1 MDLILANTV
10 ESDYSVVFFAAG
22 GHYTPSWNWVW
33 KAYRSLSRKYR
44 KNLKRLVRS
53 LSFPNICTLLTLP
66 KYIVHSTFF
75 SKSELAPFI
84 RDLHLTRRSALLACG
99 CHHQVRTCIY
109 SRLHGLTVCPCSAKF
124 FRKIEY
130 ISTLSELA
138 YHVPL
143 TQIDIPPAVY
153 QCVPFPCY
161 ALTLNKIQ
169 GERSVRARDCP
180 PNARSLECVWCTA

>member
-1 MDLILANTV
+1 MRDSNSLHLYWLTSHAV
-10 ESDYSVVFFAAG
+10 ESDYTVVFFAAG
-22 GHYTPSWNWVW
+22 GRHTPGWNWVW

-99 CHHQVRTCIY
+99 CHHQVRACLY
-109 SRLHGLTVCPCSAKF
+109 LCVHRLIVHPSSAKF

-153 QCVPFPCY
+153 QCVQLSRPRHF
-161 ALTLNKIQ
+161 LF
-169 GERSVRARDCP
+169 
-180 PNARSLECVWCTA
+180 